1 MLESKGKMKKLVSK
15 PAQSK
20 LAKTDDLVLIHGLSE
35 DGESCSVL
43 RKRGNKL
50 EAGVVR
56 PMKEGRPIEGD
67 VVKLRPIP
75 EVPLLF
81 NVEVQYSSRGEEG
94 PAETTDAAS
103 KESAEIQEPVHA
115 ESREKLEQGFGR
127 GNRPAMVATEQYRN
141 GWDTIWG
148 RRNSNR
154 LPN

>member
-1 MLESKGKMKKLVSK
+1 MLESKPKMKKFVSK

-20 LAKTDDLVLIHGLSE
+20 LPKNDDVLLIHGLSE

-75 EVPLLF
+75 EMPLVF
-81 NVEVQYSSRGEEG
+81 NVEVQYSARGADDVASEITDTSPTESSEG
-94 PAETTDAAS
+94 QET
-103 KESAEIQEPVHA
+103 EHA
-115 ESREKLEQGFGR
+115 EARERFEHVR
-127 GNRPAMVATEQYRN
+127 GNRPAIVATEQYRN

-148 RRNSNR
+148 RRSSNR